1 MIFLFMGRGILWIG
15 GVTLVRGLIKFT
27 QISFIN
33 LLSEGRKG
41 LWKFSSQ
48 IFSTTVAPSPQ
59 HRSPSCLLH
68 SRQRGIGLGFCGPS
82 WSRSCLV
89 LRWAHISTG
98 LSG

>member
-1 MIFLFMGRGILWIG
+1 MGRGILWIG

-48 IFSTTVAPSPQ
+48 IFSTAVAPSPQ
-59 HRSPSCLLH
+59 HR
-68 SRQRGIGLGFCGPS
+68 
-82 WSRSCLV
+82 
-89 LRWAHISTG
+89 
-98 LSG
+98 